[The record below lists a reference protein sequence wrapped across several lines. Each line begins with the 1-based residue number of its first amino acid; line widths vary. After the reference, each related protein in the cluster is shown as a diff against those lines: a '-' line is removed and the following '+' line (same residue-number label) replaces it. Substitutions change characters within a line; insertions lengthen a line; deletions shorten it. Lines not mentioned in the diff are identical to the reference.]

1 MLDYT
6 VTDRLVPMARGF
18 LNVYSGDGYEKLIKI
33 NTEDEDF
40 FRKMFKE
47 QIMDVK
53 WLEMGSTLSIIIS
66 VYVYN
71 PNLYIVDE
79 QRIVI
84 EFLETGGLINLG
96 HESLLINMK
105 LYRDT
110 SQYL

>member
-1 MLDYT
+1 
-6 VTDRLVPMARGF
+6 
-18 LNVYSGDGYEKLIKI
+18 
-33 NTEDEDF
+33 
-40 FRKMFKE
+40 
-47 QIMDVK
+47 MDVN
-53 WLEMGSTLSIIIS
+53 WLTLPSTLSIIIS

-105 LYRDT
+105 LYR
-110 SQYL
+110 